1 MWFYK
6 SGCILYSVDYFT
18 WDLYVF
24 SPEGEKGVSTHGSV
38 LLQGLELY
46 VQLIRYLN
54 YHTKNI

>member
-1 MWFYK
+1 M
-6 SGCILYSVDYFT
+6 
-18 WDLYVF
+18 F

-46 VQLIRYLN
+46 VKLIRYLN